1 LLFVV
6 ILLPFQIIALYMNIK
21 LPENG
26 YKILF
31 EDNDVQIIIGID
43 KQILIG

>member
-1 LLFVV
+1 
-6 ILLPFQIIALYMNIK
+6 MNIK